1 MGFIC
6 RWEPMWLSAGTP
18 FIGAI
23 VLGILKPQGPSELL
37 VQSFK
42 MPSKSQSLMGQ
53 DGVRTFQD
61 MLYQHARAMS
71 HVSVYYA
78 TEEVGVSELL
88 HTLVQVLKKGS
99 KLVFLGSGKSFKIIL
114 KTVAMLTSLGID
126 SRYLHPSEAL
136 HGDMGAVRPGDALVV
151 CSSSG
156 ETQEL
161 VQFLEHAGRVLEP
174 SVKVLVT
181 SSTQS
186 TLHALV
192 DQVLYVPQPV
202 QFQEKTLQDGL
213 PSPTVSTTLM
223 LTVLDCFCLALTEL
237 YFDGDTAR
245 RREFFRKMHP
255 GGGIGKQSQ
264 VPVPVPVPVLM
275 PMALHKDAVGA
286 PIDSTVCG
294 HVSDGASESEFLQSI
309 VQFDYCVV
317 AGVRYDSH
325 VLQHRYR
332 EWKRS
337 MPAFPLKY
345 SADRSWNLAALLAPA
360 VVAAN

>member
-1 MGFIC
+1 
-6 RWEPMWLSAGTP
+6 
-18 FIGAI
+18 
-23 VLGILKPQGPSELL
+23 
-37 VQSFK
+37 
-42 MPSKSQSLMGQ
+42 
-53 DGVRTFQD
+53 

-78 TEEVGVSELL
+78 TEGVGINELL
-88 HTLVQVLKKGS
+88 HTLLEVLNGGN

-174 SVKVLVT
+174 SVRVLVT
-181 SSTQS
+181 SSTNS
-186 TLHALV
+186 TLHRLV

-255 GGGIGKQSQ
+255 GGGIGKQLQ
-264 VPVPVPVPVLM
+264 VPVPVPVPILGPV
-275 PMALHKDAVGA
+275 ALHRDTSAA
-286 PIDSTVCG
+286 PTDSTICG
-294 HVSDGASESEFLQSI
+294 HVPEGASESEFLQSI

-317 AGVRYDSH
+317 AGVRYNSH

-337 MPAFPLKY
+337 RPTSSLRYTAEDGVWNLTALLMPA
-345 SADRSWNLAALLAPA
+345 
-360 VVAAN
+360 VAAAN